1 MTEKT
6 IAESSRRGNEVR
18 EDEIDLLMLASH
30 FLEHA
35 KFMVLHF
42 FLGDFNKRTNLH
54 RSATA

>member
-30 FLEHA
+30 FADCKIKLNMQIE
-35 KFMVLHF
+35 
-42 FLGDFNKRTNLH
+42 
-54 RSATA
+54 